1 MWSRKRSGPDD
12 DDVNQGADSADDLD
26 DDMDMMCL
34 VYPDGRTRNVSA
46 HQDSSDD

>member
-1 MWSRKRSGPDD
+1 MWSHKRSGPDD
-12 DDVNQGADSADDLD
+12 VDTNQGADSVDDL

-46 HQDSSDD
+46 QQDSSDD